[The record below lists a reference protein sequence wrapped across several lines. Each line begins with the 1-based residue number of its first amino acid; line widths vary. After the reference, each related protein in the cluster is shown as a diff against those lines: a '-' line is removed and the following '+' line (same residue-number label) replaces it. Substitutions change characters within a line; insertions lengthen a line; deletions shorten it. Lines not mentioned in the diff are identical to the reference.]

1 MLECLQEEVN
11 PTLTFETYQGLKLT
25 EEIQTEE
32 RDYIHNELK
41 SGEDPPGYNR
51 WITIE
56 ELNRRESFLFF
67 DD

>member
-1 MLECLQEEVN
+1 M
-11 PTLTFETYQGLKLT
+11 
-25 EEIQTEE
+25 EE

-67 DD
+67 DDLIYHVS